1 MRRFGTLLVFVMA
14 GGLMGVLA
22 PSAFAG
28 GWDSLEPQRDHY
40 LPGQTA
46 VLRGA
51 FAVNRLKNTGR
62 IEDGPYYAY
71 LLVGSR
77 YGMIDPPRI
86 PNGAMR
92 LGVVRF
98 GPVTEGQDG
107 YRYATGSVTFTV
119 PDIASA
125 NYAVSYCNDPC
136 RSSTIGWLGFGRIT
150 IVHTALEAKLFDTRD
165 SLKGKLR
172 AARFH
177 LRRNETRIAVMETAA
192 REAAAD
198 QRSLQEQVRS
208 LTERLAATRQKPDDS
223 AIPAWMLIVAIAAV
237 LALALG
243 VVLAI
248 RRRRSRASVAH
259 VTMETIDPSFPFL
272 REKEDALPRS

>member
-1 MRRFGTLLVFVMA
+1 MRRIGTLLVFMTA
-14 GGLMGVLA
+14 GGLLGVLA
-22 PSAFAG
+22 PTASAG

-46 VLRGA
+46 LLRGA

-71 LLVGSR
+71 LLVGNR
-77 YGMIDPPRI
+77 YGMIDPPGI
-86 PNGAMR
+86 PKGAMR

-98 GPVTEGQDG
+98 GPVTDGEDG
-107 YRYATGSVTFTV
+107 YRYATGSVSFTA

-125 NYAVSYCNDPC
+125 NYAVSFCNDPC

-150 IVHTALEAKLFDTRD
+150 IVRTALEAKLFDKRD

-177 LRRNETRIAVMETAA
+177 LRRNETRIEVLNTAA

-208 LTERLAATRQKPDDS
+208 LTERLAATRQKPNDS
-223 AIPAWMLIVAIAAV
+223 AIPAWMVILAIAVV

-243 VVLAI
+243 AALVV
-248 RRRRSRASVAH
+248 RRRRSPAIVRHITDES
-259 VTMETIDPSFPFL
+259 IDPLFSFL
-272 REKEDALPRS
+272 QEKEDALPRS